1 VIPGPQCL
9 RPMRLRDA
17 RCLTPAATLAVCS
30 LIAAAASAGETAADR
45 RRSPPAAV
53 ASFLERHCFDCHAGE
68 HPEGGLDLTDLKFDP
83 DAPGGDRPWTRVIER
98 VAAGEMPPPDA
109 AQPEA
114 KEAASF
120 RAAADRWLVREI
132 AARDTRY
139 GRVRARR
146 LSRRELERSL
156 HAVLG
161 IDIPLAAM
169 IPEEGRPG
177 GYTTVAARQTMSHHQ
192 LERHLSVVDA
202 ALDEAFR
209 RAIGPG
215 DAFARDF
222 DAKEI
227 CRTDPTVRCRE
238 PELLRDQAVVW
249 ANGIIYYGRIPA
261 TTAPADG
268 WYRFRIRVAA
278 LNPPETGGVWSTVHT
293 GLCVSSA
300 PLLEFVTAFE
310 TQPEARDIEF
320 DAWIPRRHMLEIR
333 PGDATLKQARFD
345 GGQVGTGEGEPQQV
359 PGIAIERLSMERI
372 HRNADD
378 DQVRRLILGDV
389 PLERIAAAEGWRPV
403 PSAPEADLERL
414 VTDLARR
421 AFRRPLAGDEAAAAV
436 ALARESLAAGATFEQ
451 SLRAGYRA
459 ILCSPRFLYF
469 LEKPGRLDDHAVAAR
484 LSYFLTGGPPDAELA
499 AVADAGKLRKP
510 EVLRGEV
517 DRLLSGP
524 AAAGFI
530 RDFAG
535 EWLDLDQIDF
545 TEPDRKLYKGF
556 DGVVKQ
562 SMLAET
568 HRFLEELLRENR
580 PVSWL
585 ADAGVTY
592 VNSRLARYYGIP
604 GVAGDE
610 VQRVEVSGTNHRG
623 GLLAQGAILKV
634 TANGNSTSPV
644 VRGAWVSERI
654 LGVEVPPPPGGVPAI
669 EPDIRG
675 ATSIRE
681 QLARHRS
688 EAACATC
695 HRLMDPPGF
704 ALENFD
710 PAGRWR
716 DRYLAVKGG
725 KQTGGI
731 PVDVAD
737 TLPDGRQFGDFAE
750 FRRLLAADPERL
762 AASLAGH
769 LLVYGTGATLSHAD
783 RKTVQTIANQAA
795 ADDHGFAAVVRAVV
809 ASPPFLNK

>member
-1 VIPGPQCL
+1 
-9 RPMRLRDA
+9 MRLRDA
-17 RCLTPAATLAVCS
+17 RCPTLVAMLVACG
-30 LIAAAASAGETAADR
+30 LFAAAASAAENAADR
-45 RRSPPAAV
+45 PRPPPAPV
-53 ASFLERHCFDCHAGE
+53 AAFLKRHCSDCHAGG
-68 HPEGGLDLTDLKFDP
+68 HPEGGLNLVDLRFDP
-83 DAPGGDRPWTRVIER
+83 DAPAGDRPWARVLER
-98 VAAGEMPPPDA
+98 VAAGEMPPPEADQPTPAEVA
-109 AQPEA
+109 A
-114 KEAASF
+114 F

-132 AARDTRY
+132 ADRDARF

-192 LERHLSVVDA
+192 LERHLAVVDA

-209 RAIGPG
+209 RALGPG
-215 DAFARDF
+215 DAFAREF
-222 DAKEI
+222 DAAGI
-227 CRTDPTVRCRE
+227 CRTNPQVRCRE
-238 PELLRDQAVVW
+238 PELLRGRAVVW

-268 WYRFRIRVAA
+268 WYRFRIRIAA

-310 TQPEARDIEF
+310 AQSETREIEF
-320 DAWIPRRHMLEIR
+320 DAWLPRRHMLEIR
-333 PGDATLKQARFD
+333 PGDATLKQAKFD
-345 GGQVGTGEGEPQQV
+345 GGQIGTGEGEPQQV
-359 PGIAIERLSMERI
+359 PGIAIERLSVERI
-372 HRNADD
+372 HRGPDD
-378 DQVRRLILGDV
+378 EGVRRLVFGDV
-389 PLERIAAAEGWRPV
+389 PLEPLPGSSGWRPV

-414 VTDLARR
+414 VTDLARN
-421 AFRRPLAGDEAAAAV
+421 AFRRPLEGGEAAAAV
-436 ALARESLAAGATFEQ
+436 ALARASLAAGASFEQ
-451 SLRAGYRA
+451 ALRAGYRA
-459 ILCSPRFLYF
+459 ILCSPRFLY
-469 LEKPGRLDDHAVAAR
+469 LVEKPGRLDDHAVAAR
-484 LSYFLTGGPPDAELA
+484 LSYFLTGGPPDAKLA
-499 AVADAGKLRKP
+499 ALADARRLRRP
-510 EVLRGEV
+510 AVLRGEV
-517 DRLLSGP
+517 DRLLAGP
-524 AAAGFI
+524 GASRFV
-530 RDFAG
+530 RDFAA

-556 DGVVKQ
+556 DPVVKQ
-562 SMLAET
+562 SMVAET

-585 ADAGVTY
+585 ADADVTY
-592 VNSRLARYYGIP
+592 VDSRLARYYGIP
-604 GVAGDE
+604 GIAGDAL
-610 VQRVEVSGTNHRG
+610 QRVEVSGTSHRG

-675 ATSIRE
+675 AVSIRD

-695 HRLMDPPGF
+695 HRIMDPPGF

-716 DRYLAVKGG
+716 ERYLSMQGG
-725 KQTGGI
+725 KPQPGI
-731 PVDVAD
+731 RIDPGDVLA
-737 TLPDGRQFGDFAE
+737 DGRRFGDFTE
-750 FRRLLAADPERL
+750 FRRLVAADPQRL

-769 LLVYGTGATLSHAD
+769 LLAYGTGASLSYAD
-783 RKTVQTIANQAA
+783 RKTVETIAKQAA
-795 ADDHGFAAVVRAVV
+795 ADDHGVAAVVRAVV
-809 ASPPFLNK
+809 ASPAFLNK